1 MVNPPSPPLDLA
13 VIGAGLHALTLVTH
27 LLQKRQT
34 MGDRFL
40 VFDPWRQ
47 QFAVLD
53 IPYLRSRSAAASRRR
68 YINLSPWGIV
78 PSPAPMRYS
87 FMAGDFGY
95 WRC

>member
-1 MVNPPSPPLDLA
+1 MVNPPSPPKIDLA
-13 VIGAGLHALTLVTH
+13 VIGAGPHALTLVTH

-53 IPYLRSRSAAASRRR
+53 IPYL
-68 YINLSPWGIV
+68 G
-78 PSPAPMRYS
+78 
-87 FMAGDFGY
+87 
-95 WRC
+95 